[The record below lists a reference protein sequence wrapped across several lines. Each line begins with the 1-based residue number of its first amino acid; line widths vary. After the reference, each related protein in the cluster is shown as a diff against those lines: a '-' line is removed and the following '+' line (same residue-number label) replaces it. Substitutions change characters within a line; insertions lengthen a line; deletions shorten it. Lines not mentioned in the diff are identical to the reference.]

1 MERIPVFV
9 HADDPISRSGVTS
22 QLRFRPELLVLQED
36 GPERA
41 AVVFVVADALDA
53 ATTALLR
60 RLGHRTS
67 GRLVLIVAR
76 IDDAGLTEAVDCG
89 VVGLVRRAEASAER
103 LVQVAQSAA
112 RGDGDLPPDLLAR
125 LLVQMGRMHRQLLDP
140 QSLSFAPLS
149 PREIEVLKLVA
160 DGHDTHEIAAKLA
173 YSERT
178 VKNILHDVTSRL
190 QLRNRSHAVAYA
202 MRQGLI

>member
-1 MERIPVFV
+1 MERIAVFV
-9 HADDPISRSGVTS
+9 HAEDPISRSGVVS
-22 QLRFRPELLVLQED
+22 QLKYRPELAVLEPQER
-36 GPERA
+36 ERA
-41 AVVFVVADALDA
+41 VVVFVVVDEVDAEA
-53 ATTALLR
+53 AALLR
-60 RLGHRTS
+60 RLSRTANAQ
-67 GRLVLIVAR
+67 LVLVVSR
-76 IDDAGLTEAVDCG
+76 IDDAGLTTAVDCG
-89 VVGLVRRAEASAER
+89 VVGLVRRSEASPER

-112 RGDGDLPPDLLAR
+112 RGEGSIPADLLSR

-140 QSLSFAPLS
+140 RGMSFTGMNS
-149 PREIEVLKLVA
+149 REIEVLTMVA
-160 DGHDTHEIAAKLA
+160 DGFDTKEIAEKLA

>member
-1 MERIPVFV
+1 MERITVYV
-9 HADDPISRSGVTS
+9 HADDPISRSGVVS
-22 QLRFRPELLVLQED
+22 QLRPRPELLLLHED

-53 ATTALLR
+53 ATAALLR
-60 RLGHRTS
+60 RLGRTTTA
-67 GRLVLIVAR
+67 RLVLIVAR
-76 IDDAGLTEAVDCG
+76 IDDPGLTEAVDCG

-103 LVQVAQSAA
+103 LVQVAQAAA
-112 RGDGDLPPDLLAR
+112 RGEGSVPPDLLAR
-125 LLVQMGRMHRQLLDP
+125 LMTQMGRMHQQLLDP
-140 QSLSFAPLS
+140 HSLSFSALN

-160 DGHDTHEIAAKLA
+160 DGLDTREIAMRLA

-178 VKNILHDVTSRL
+178 VKNLLHDVTSRL

-202 MRQGLI
+202 LRQGLI